1 MIPRY
6 LVKELINIIIQVE
19 NFREFS
25 YFLEKYYIT
34 SHLPCMLF
42 SYEEDEEN
50 IKKFFLKLRFALYN
64 HSVEFCN

>member
-42 SYEEDEEN
+42 SYEKDEEN
-50 IKKFFLKLRFALYN
+50 IKKFF
-64 HSVEFCN
+64 